1 VRCGASGLLDLP
13 DTMLAAGDV
22 LLGVVT
28 QTFRA
33 LEHAVNCG

>member
-1 VRCGASGLLDLP
+1 MA

-28 QTFRA
+28 QTFGA
-33 LEHAVNCG
+33 LEHSANGG